1 MQPRSMAQVWLSVPA
16 RVLGEACLLGE
27 IGEFA
32 LDGGAVNVQ
41 QEGTS
46 AHGDAGAEHATKRV
60 IHAALALLKL
70 EGARGVGEARAA
82 GRAAEALDEARL
94 TTSIETSVLGDESFG
109 PKGQAG

>member
-1 MQPRSMAQVWLSVPA
+1 MQPRSMAQVWLSAPA

-60 IHAALALLKL
+60 RPWRRKL
-70 EGARGVGEARAA
+70 WSERA
-82 GRAAEALDEARL
+82 G
-94 TTSIETSVLGDESFG
+94 TWMGDTRES
-109 PKGQAG
+109 